1 MSKAT
6 STQLAELA
14 METELTD
21 PIDWGMLAVDE
32 KTAYKLIAS
41 SVLERFDSVSSDDKL
56 IIAQATIT
64 KLIVENFVLNLKLE
78 NKIRKH

>member
-6 STQLAELA
+6 ATQLAELA